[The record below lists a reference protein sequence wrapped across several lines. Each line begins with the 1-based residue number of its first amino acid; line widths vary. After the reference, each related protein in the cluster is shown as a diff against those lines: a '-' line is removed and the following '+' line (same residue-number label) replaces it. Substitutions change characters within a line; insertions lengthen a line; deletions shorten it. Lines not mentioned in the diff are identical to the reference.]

1 MRYPPSKT
9 ARIILVAMVLAL
21 NFIQLP
27 GLPTYSNPIDSV
39 SDFPGRHLAETEG
52 INQSDD
58 TVRVDPLDSF
68 KKYRGGYDI
77 RNKHYWS
84 STAFTGIYGYAI
96 AAVWLLCGIG
106 YGGFLLVTRTFMKN
120 RKLKKRLPCHKQCY
134 LHPLLLATFFTILA
148 ITATG
153 LVLGGNAKFHSR
165 AKTVIDIIIDTADD
179 ATDTIHEATGAMRNM
194 STNLREANGSS
205 ETTNFLT
212 STSRRLNTEA
222 ADIERQA
229 RKNRRAIDKGL
240 KIV

>member
-1 MRYPPSKT
+1 MVCQHVIKLFE
-9 ARIILVAMVLAL
+9 IIII
-21 NFIQLP
+21 F
-27 GLPTYSNPIDSV
+27 
-39 SDFPGRHLAETEG
+39 R
-52 INQSDD
+52 
-58 TVRVDPLDSF
+58 
-68 KKYRGGYDI
+68 
-77 RNKHYWS
+77 
-84 STAFTGIYGYAI
+84 
-96 AAVWLLCGIG
+96 
-106 YGGFLLVTRTFMKN
+106 
-120 RKLKKRLPCHKQCY
+120 
-134 LHPLLLATFFTILA
+134 
-148 ITATG
+148 TATG